1 MWTVAPRPV
10 GGSAVRQL
18 WTRRRVPSVA
28 CWPMNDADDDR
39 DPAASTQMFQAFV
52 DRHRGE
58 PEQSGSPWPVV
69 AAGVVVL
76 VIVVVVAWFIIG

>member
-1 MWTVAPRPV
+1 
-10 GGSAVRQL
+10 
-18 WTRRRVPSVA
+18 
-28 CWPMNDADDDR
+28 MNDADDDR

-52 DRHRGE
+52 DRHREE

-76 VIVVVVAWFIIG
+76 VIVAAVAWFLLG